1 MGKIVRLGLIL
12 LALTAITG
20 LLLGV
25 VYGITKEPIRK
36 TQERQKMEALAAT
49 LPGADAFKALPVP
62 EGSGVILEI
71 NEGSGGGAVRGYNF
85 TVAPKGYAG
94 VIELVVGVSVDG
106 TIQGIQILKHTETPG
121 LGAKAAEPAFSG
133 QFKEKKVEKLETVK
147 VPPSAPEHIQAI
159 SGATITSVA
168 VASGVNEALSYF
180 KAHLSGG
187 QTR

>member
-1 MGKIVRLGLIL
+1 MGKVVRLGLIL

-49 LPGADAFKALPVP
+49 LPGAKTFKVLPAP
-62 EGSGVILEI
+62 QGGGAILEI
-71 NEGSGGGAVRGYNF
+71 NEGSGGGAVLGYNF

-94 VIELVVGVSVDG
+94 LIELVVGISMDG
-106 TIQGIQILKHTETPG
+106 TIQGIQILKHAETPG
-121 LGAKAAEPAFSG
+121 LGAKAAEPVFSG
-133 QFKEKKVEKLETVK
+133 QFKGKKVEKLEVVK
-147 VPPSAPEHIQAI
+147 VPPSDPGQIQAI

-187 QTR
+187 RTQ

>member
-1 MGKIVRLGLIL
+1 MGKIIRLGLIL

-49 LPGADAFKALPVP
+49 LPGAQNFKTLPVSG
-62 EGSGVILEI
+62 GSGVILEI
-71 NEGSGGGAVRGYNF
+71 NEGSADGSVLGYNF

-94 VIELVVGVSVDG
+94 LIELVVGISTDG
-106 TIQGIQILKHTETPG
+106 TIQGIQILKHAETPG

-133 QFKEKKVEKLETVK
+133 QFKGKKADKLEVVK
-147 VPPSAPEHIQAI
+147 VPPSAPGQIQAI
-159 SGATITSVA
+159 SGATITSAA
-168 VASGVNEALSYF
+168 VTSGVNEALSYF

-187 QTR
+187 QTQ